1 MGHRN
6 ICCDGCQRRDF
17 RGRRFRC
24 MRCVNFDLCGDC
36 YDRHVETHEHRVEHP
51 MQLILEPGQQP
62 QAEHLLGGAD
72 MLEQL
77 HLSNC
82 YTCPYCG
89 LFGHTAKK
97 LIEHVCGQHRL
108 ADGYV
113 VCPMCAGLPAIE
125 LVAIRN
131 LSRHL
136 VLNHIEHANM
146 LEPDTP
152 PLRRFLARSSQR
164 SRRRRQ
170 LMLQQQQQYSHQQQ
184 LQNLPQPQPQPQP
197 LQQAHPQPP
206 RLQSRGSPPGLG
218 FDILMQLAEV
228 PAESWTPEP
237 LLPSS
242 IEISEDEAR
251 TRSSGLSR
259 SGADSQAPAE
269 DPTCQTVILEPV
281 DTTGL
286 TERFH
291 LLQWIARQE
300 HLCQETEVAC
310 HRRLR
315 HALFTEHLILSM
327 LSGAELQPPERE
339 SGGGVWHREEQRIGL
354 SKAMSLM
361 SLPWTRAWRASRQA
375 GCLEVDVGQGSRPAE
390 WVCCKRGVGG
400 EPKQEEEAID

>member
-24 MRCVNFDLCGDC
+24 MRCHNFDLCGDC
-36 YDRHVETHEHRVEHP
+36 YDSHVETLEHRVEHP

-62 QAEHLLGGAD
+62 QAEQLLGGAD
-72 MLEQL
+72 LLEQL
-77 HLSNC
+77 HMSNC

-97 LIEHVCGQHRL
+97 LIEHVWGQHRL

-113 VCPMCAGLPAIE
+113 VCPMCAGLPAID

-152 PLRRFLARSSQR
+152 PLRRFLSRSSQR

-170 LMLQQQQQYSHQQQ
+170 LMLQQQQQYPHQQ
-184 LQNLPQPQPQPQP
+184 
-197 LQQAHPQPP
+197 H
-206 RLQSRGSPPGLG
+206 
-218 FDILMQLAEV
+218 
-228 PAESWTPEP
+228 
-237 LLPSS
+237 
-242 IEISEDEAR
+242 IEISDDEAR

-259 SGADSQAPAE
+259 SEPDSQAPVE
-269 DPTCQTVILEPV
+269 DPTSQIVVLEPV
-281 DTTGL
+281 DPTDQP
-286 TERFH
+286 ERFH
-291 LLQWIARQE
+291 LLKWMAHQE
-300 HLCQETEVAC
+300 QLCQDSEVAC
-310 HRRLR
+310 RRRLT
-315 HALFTEHLILSM
+315 HALFTEQLILSM
-327 LSGAELQPPERE
+327 LSGEELEPPQRE
-339 SGGGVWHREEQRIGL
+339 TGGGGWHREEQCIGL

-361 SLPWTRAWRASRQA
+361 SLPWTKAWRASQKT
-375 GCLEVDVGQGSRPAE
+375 G
-390 WVCCKRGVGG
+390 
-400 EPKQEEEAID
+400 

>member
-24 MRCVNFDLCGDC
+24 MRCLNFDLCGDC
-36 YDRHVETHEHRVEHP
+36 YDSHVETLEHRVEHP

-62 QAEHLLGGAD
+62 QAEQLLGGAD
-72 MLEQL
+72 LLEQL

-97 LIEHVCGQHRL
+97 LIEHVWGQHRL

-113 VCPMCAGLPAIE
+113 VCPMCAGLPAID

-170 LMLQQQQQYSHQQQ
+170 LMLQQQQQYPHQQQSQ
-184 LQNLPQPQPQPQP
+184 LQNLPQPQPQP
-197 LQQAHPQPP
+197 LQQGLSQPP
-206 RLQSRGSPPGLG
+206 RRQSRGSPPVLG
-218 FDILMQLAEV
+218 YDILMQMDEV
-228 PAESWTPEP
+228 PPESWTPEP

-242 IEISEDEAR
+242 IEISDDEAR

-259 SGADSQAPAE
+259 SGADSQVPVE
-269 DPTCQTVILEPV
+269 DPTSQIVVLEPA
-281 DTTGL
+281 DTTSH

-291 LLQWIARQE
+291 LLKWMAHQE
-300 HLCQETEVAC
+300 QLCQNSEVAC
-310 HRRLR
+310 HRRLT
-315 HALFTEHLILSM
+315 HALFTEQLILSM
-327 LSGAELQPPERE
+327 LSGAELEPPQRE
-339 SGGGVWHREEQRIGL
+339 SGGGGWHREEQCIGL

-361 SLPWTRAWRASRQA
+361 SLPWTRAWRASQKT
-375 GCLEVDVGQGSRPAE
+375 GCLEVGAGQRTRPAD
-390 WVCCKRGVGG
+390 WVCCKRRVGG
-400 EPKQEEEAID
+400 QYQQEEAID